1 MSNSQY
7 DYIIVG
13 GGSAGC
19 VLANRLSADENCSVL
34 LLEAGR
40 SHKHPLIAIPLGYGV
55 TVYSPQFSFQFRS
68 KPDATTHNRTHAL
81 PRGRALG
88 GSSSINGMIYIRGQQ
103 EDYDLWAQQGATGWD
118 WDSVAPY
125 FRNSVDQAR
134 GSDKWHATGG
144 PLRVEDSRNHYSVC
158 EQLIKTGENI
168 GFPRNEDFNSESQE
182 GIGYYQ
188 STMKSG
194 LRWSAANGYLDPA
207 RHRPNLTIKTS
218 VNVSRIAFDGNQAVG
233 VVTDKGEFTARK
245 EILLAS
251 GAYASPQL
259 LQISGIGPA
268 KVLDNIGI
276 EPVQVNENVGQNLQ
290 DHAGPP
296 MAWRMQNE
304 ADSVNKNLTPLGLI
318 GSVLRYALT
327 RRGVLAMPAAAV
339 GLFVRSRDD
348 KSRPNLQFHCLP
360 VSGADSD
367 DASEQ
372 QVDPFPGFTMMPYL
386 MHPES
391 RGSVEAVSTDINEQP
406 EITTNYFENQ
416 NDLEAVVSGMRIAQ
430 QLADTRPFSD
440 HVVERIRPL
449 PDCASDND
457 LADYA
462 RVHAHTGYHPVGT
475 CRMGSDEGAVVDP
488 ECRVRGVN
496 GLRVIDASVM
506 PSLTSGNT
514 HAPVVMVAEKV
525 ADGILNKQGN
535 RAKGQVNQSYSL

>member
-1 MSNSQY
+1 MSCTS
-7 DYIIVG
+7 
-13 GGSAGC
+13 
-19 VLANRLSADENCSVL
+19 
-34 LLEAGR
+34 
-40 SHKHPLIAIPLGYGV
+40 
-55 TVYSPQFSFQFRS
+55 
-68 KPDATTHNRTHAL
+68 DATHSVNT
-81 PRGRALG
+81 
-88 GSSSINGMIYIRGQQ
+88 GMIYIRGQQ

-118 WDSVAPY
+118 WESVAPY

-134 GSDKWHATGG
+134 GSNKWHATGG
-144 PLRVEDSRNHYSVC
+144 PLRVEDSRNHYSIC
-158 EQLIKTGENI
+158 EQLIETGENI
-168 GFPRNEDFNSESQE
+168 GFPRNVDFNSASQE

-194 LRWSAANGYLDPA
+194 LRWSAANAYIEPV

-218 VNVSRIAFDGNQAVG
+218 VNVSRIAFDGNRAIG
-233 VVTDKGEFTARK
+233 VATGKGEFTARK

-268 KVLDNIGI
+268 KVLNNVGI
-276 EPVQVNENVGQNLQ
+276 DPVQVNESVGQNLQ

-296 MAWRMQNE
+296 MAWRMQSE
-304 ADSVNKNLTPLGLI
+304 GDSVNKNLTPLGLI
-318 GSVLRYALT
+318 GSALRYALT

-339 GLFVRSRDD
+339 GLFVRSRND

-449 PDCASDND
+449 PDCTSDND

-488 ECRVRGVN
+488 DCRVRGVN

-525 ADGILNKQGN
+525 ADGMLNK
-535 RAKGQVNQSYSL
+535 